1 MAKKN
6 KQSAFIKLKSSE
18 SNHYYY
24 TLKNKKNTPGRLT
37 LRKYDPTV
45 GVQRHVEYKEEK

>member
-6 KQSAFIKLKSSE
+6 NASAFTKLKSSV

-37 LRKYDPTV
+37 LKKYDPTV
-45 GVQRHVEYKEEK
+45 RAKVEYKEEK